1 MKYLISLVIGILF
14 SFSANALTFKVAET
28 GHVDGYF
35 LGASAG
41 YENLFTINFEDVS
54 STPIVRPA
62 WISNQSPI
70 GTHYDFG
77 THQAGMQAVF
87 VDKVMDGSVQNKWY
101 YSLTEFNPDHQIHF
115 MFHRIYME
123 DMTPALIVRWE
134 DIFGGGD
141 RDFNDHVLLVTNI
154 IPVVPEPSSLLMLL
168 GGLALLPLFKKK
180 ESRNG
185 GGGGCITA

>member
-1 MKYLISLVIGILF
+1 MKRIKNLILGIILVLTILF
-14 SFSANALTFKVAET
+14 ASNVNALTFKVAET

-54 STPIVRPA
+54 STSIVRPA

-87 VDKVMDGSVQNKWY
+87 VDKVIDGSVQDKWY
-101 YSLTEFNPDHQIHF
+101 YSLTEFNPDHQTHF

-141 RDFNDHVLLVTNI
+141 RDFNDHVLLVTNVV
-154 IPVVPEPSSLLMLL
+154 PSVPEPSTILMLL
-168 GGLALLPLFKKK
+168 SGLALLPFLKRKTK
-180 ESRNG
+180 
-185 GGGGCITA
+185 